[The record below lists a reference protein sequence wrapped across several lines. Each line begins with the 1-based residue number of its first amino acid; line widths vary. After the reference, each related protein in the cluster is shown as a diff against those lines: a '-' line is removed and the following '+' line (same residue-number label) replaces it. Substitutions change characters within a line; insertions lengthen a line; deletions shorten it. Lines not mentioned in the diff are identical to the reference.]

1 MDAAD
6 ARIKTRRRKYMSDT
20 TMVLPKETA
29 QALVDLTGE
38 LRVDA
43 ALTMIIR
50 EYARQKLAELGAELR
65 QFESKYGMSFEAYH
79 HIWETEDR
87 PEHYT
92 FEAEDDYL
100 MWEGIVTRHK
110 RLSENFAWLP

>member
-1 MDAAD
+1 
-6 ARIKTRRRKYMSDT
+6 MSDT
-20 TMVLPKETA
+20 TMILPKETA

-38 LRVDA
+38 VRVDA

-50 EYARQKLAELGAELR
+50 DYARQKLAELETGLR

-79 HIWETEDR
+79 HIWESEDR
-87 PEHYT
+87 PEHYA

-100 MWEGIVTRHK
+100 VWEGLVTRRK
-110 RLSENFAWLP
+110 RLREL